1 MFIFREGKNTFFFNP
16 CYFLHFLH
24 PKDKRTVMK
33 QIIATILIQARS
45 SSKFCVRDLGGRTV
59 PVHRFVSFIDNTS
72 LHSVFEPRMNEVSP
86 GTIRRTAVS
95 PELSC
100 PFRLLHEVAEPQVR
114 HDDHQ
119 CPTLGSVG
127 YCDARKRRPLK
138 LEVNK
143 RL

>member
-1 MFIFREGKNTFFFNP
+1 MPTQGERSEP
-16 CYFLHFLH
+16 WDH
-24 PKDKRTVMK
+24 PENG
-33 QIIATILIQARS
+33 S
-45 SSKFCVRDLGGRTV
+45 
-59 PVHRFVSFIDNTS
+59 
-72 LHSVFEPRMNEVSP
+72 EPWNHPENE
-86 GTIRRTAVS
+86 VS

-127 YCDARKRRPLK
+127 YCDARKRRPLE

-143 RL
+143 RLQIRGDELVEHEDDRDHDETYQPEREHGEVDAVPALPTVW